1 MSFTSLFKNKVVLIV
16 LGIVIA
22 IELVARFTEIYFYE
36 HTEVFLVNNV
46 RKRME
51 SGALDYKGL
60 IFGDSRSMSLVPSP
74 ESKVY
79 NFSLPAMGARYYTHY
94 LAKYLKAGNQ
104 KPEFILFASS
114 PGLITRGYGEP
125 IIDPTLIKYV
135 RPNMS
140 LPEYL
145 ENRFVSG
152 LTYKNFVMESGPAT
166 LQKTVS
172 EINWKFFSHRILHLF
187 SLGEMIEQY
196 KGPELLYVLSASIPN
211 AFSTYRYRKALLNV
225 FSYENYKP
233 AEAKMKL
240 DCGCEELYTP
250 QCSPPESNY
259 RDNRW
264 ISEKLNFQNGGLNI
278 SDRMKPQH
286 AILYQMSQE
295 KLKEEVLAPYKTE
308 PSFDFAAFEDFLRYT
323 QEQNIQVVYL
333 VMPFPDYIQPTGYF
347 TKFWNAFEP
356 LKTKYPH
363 LKVIQFEKQ
372 FMKPES
378 YSDQIHLN
386 CEGAK
391 ATNEMFHKLG
401 Y

>member
-1 MSFTSLFKNKVVLIV
+1 
-16 LGIVIA
+16 
-22 IELVARFTEIYFYE
+22 
-36 HTEVFLVNNV
+36 
-46 RKRME
+46 
-51 SGALDYKGL
+51 
-60 IFGDSRSMSLVPSP
+60 
-74 ESKVY
+74 
-79 NFSLPAMGARYYTHY
+79 
-94 LAKYLKAGNQ
+94 
-104 KPEFILFASS
+104 
-114 PGLITRGYGEP
+114 
-125 IIDPTLIKYV
+125 
-135 RPNMS
+135 
-140 LPEYL
+140 
-145 ENRFVSG
+145 
-152 LTYKNFVMESGPAT
+152 
-166 LQKTVS
+166 
-172 EINWKFFSHRILHLF
+172 
-187 SLGEMIEQY
+187 
-196 KGPELLYVLSASIPN
+196 
-211 AFSTYRYRKALLNV
+211 FSTYRYRKALLNV

-323 QEQNIQVVYL
+323 QEQNIKVVYL
-333 VMPFPDYIQPTGYF
+333 LMPFPEYIEPTCYF

-356 LKTKYPH
+356 LKAKYPH

-386 CEGAK
+386 CQGAK